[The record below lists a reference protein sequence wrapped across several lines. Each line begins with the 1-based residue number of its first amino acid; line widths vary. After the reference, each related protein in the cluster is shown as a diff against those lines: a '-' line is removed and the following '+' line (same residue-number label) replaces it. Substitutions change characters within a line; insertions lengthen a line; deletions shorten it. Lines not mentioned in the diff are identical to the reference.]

1 VRRGFAWLIAFAL
14 VVVMAPAV
22 AAADDSDPGGAT
34 ADQTDPLAIASA
46 APWARS
52 IVCPVL
58 YAHEVVSQA
67 VLRRFLT
74 GILVAGF
81 QPTSLAT
88 VDAAMSGAIEPPKN
102 CVVLT
107 FDDGLLSQFLNGLPV
122 LADMG
127 VPAVFFVLPGF
138 ADGVHRYMGPAEL
151 QALAGAG
158 FEVELHTCNHPN
170 LPLLARRDLNA
181 FYAEL
186 VDCRR
191 ILESIIGE
199 SVAYIAYPSG
209 AYDATVLDAVA
220 RFGFRAGFTT
230 RPAAVLNYRTPY
242 TLPRI
247 RYDPSEAPSA
257 VIGRIRAAGG

>member
-1 VRRGFAWLIAFAL
+1 VRSRLLFLIAVAL
-14 VVVMAPAV
+14 LVLAP
-22 AAADDSDPGGAT
+22 
-34 ADQTDPLAIASA
+34 IASA
-46 APWARS
+46 DSSDDQVAASPPPLVRS

-74 GILVAGF
+74 GLLLAGF

-88 VDAAMSGAIEPPKN
+88 VDAAMSGAMDPPRN

-107 FDDGLLSQFLNGLPV
+107 FDDGLLSQYLNGLPV
-122 LADMG
+122 LGDMG

-138 ADGVHRYMGPAEL
+138 ADGVHRYMGPSEL
-151 QALAGAG
+151 QALADAG

-170 LPLLARRDLNA
+170 LPLLARRNLNA

-191 ILESIIGE
+191 ILESIIGQ
-199 SVAYIAYPSG
+199 SVNYIAYPSG
-209 AYDATVLDAVA
+209 AYDATVLDAVT
-220 RFGFRAGFTT
+220 RFGFRGGFTT

-242 TLPRI
+242 VLPRI
-247 RYDPSEAPSA
+247 RYDPSEAVA
-257 VIGRIRAAGG
+257 TVIGRLRAAGG